1 LVASDGVTT
10 PSGEGP
16 DEGFWRRPVAIPA
29 DAPASAPATG
39 TPAPATPVDRSAAAY
54 PGPPASAAYPGPP
67 SSPPPPP
74 GWRPPVHIQPPL
86 PRQLPDQDVPA
97 LEEAER
103 SARTLTYGVGLIA
116 GAVLMV
122 VVFLLCSRVVF

>member
-1 LVASDGVTT
+1 
-10 PSGEGP
+10 
-16 DEGFWRRPVAIPA
+16 
-29 DAPASAPATG
+29 
-39 TPAPATPVDRSAAAY
+39 
-54 PGPPASAAYPGPP
+54 
-67 SSPPPPP
+67 
-74 GWRPPVHIQPPL
+74 
-86 PRQLPDQDVPA
+86 VPA